1 MLEYK
6 RIIKK
11 RGRKVTYMKIIASD
25 FDNTFFV
32 KDEDILKKNI
42 EEVKRFIDEGNI
54 FIIITGRSFTNIKK
68 EIKKNKMSYNYL
80 VCQDGANIFDK
91 DDNCLVS
98 NYLPISKNKKITDY
112 LEKEQIEYSY
122 ESAFNDFDI
131 QKNATKITIT
141 LKPTDKKMEILEKVK
156 RLAKVYAYVSS
167 KHINIIDSKVNKSTA
182 LAFLIKEK
190 YIDDSVIVIGDDIND
205 YEMMKDYNGVVMKK
219 HDPILDDLHKEEIES
234 VNQYIK
240 LLKK

>member
-1 MLEYK
+1 
-6 RIIKK
+6 
-11 RGRKVTYMKIIASD
+11 MKIIASD

-32 KDEDILKKNI
+32 KDEDVLKENI
-42 EEVKRFIDEGNI
+42 EEVKRFIAAGNI

-68 EIKKNKMSYNYL
+68 EIKKNNMSYSYL

-91 DDNCLVS
+91 DDNCLIS
-98 NYLPISKNKKITDY
+98 NYLPLNKNKILTDY
-112 LEKEQIEYSY
+112 LEKEKIDYSY
-122 ESAFNDFDI
+122 ESAFNDNDV

-141 LKPTDKKMEILEKVK
+141 LKQTDNKKEILENIKK
-156 RLAKVYAYVSS
+156 QANVYAYVSS
-167 KHINIIDSKVNKSTA
+167 KHINIIDSKVNKSKA
-182 LAFLIKEK
+182 LAYLIKEN

-219 HDPILDDLHKEEIES
+219 HDPILDNLNKEEIES

>member
-1 MLEYK
+1 
-6 RIIKK
+6 
-11 RGRKVTYMKIIASD
+11 MKIIASD

-32 KDEDILKKNI
+32 KDEDVLKENI
-42 EEVKRFIDEGNI
+42 EEVKRFIAAGNI

-68 EIKKNKMSYNYL
+68 EIKKNNMSYSYL

-91 DDNCLVS
+91 DDNCLIS
-98 NYLPISKNKKITDY
+98 NYLPLNKNKILTDY
-112 LEKEQIEYSY
+112 LEKEKIDYSY
-122 ESAFNDFDI
+122 ESAFNDNDV

-141 LKPTDKKMEILEKVK
+141 LKQTDNKKEILENIKK
-156 RLAKVYAYVSS
+156 QANVYAYVSS

-182 LAFLIKEK
+182 LAYLIKEN
-190 YIDDSVIVIGDDIND
+190 YIDNSVIVIGDDIND

-219 HDPILDDLHKEEIES
+219 HDPILDNLNKEEIES